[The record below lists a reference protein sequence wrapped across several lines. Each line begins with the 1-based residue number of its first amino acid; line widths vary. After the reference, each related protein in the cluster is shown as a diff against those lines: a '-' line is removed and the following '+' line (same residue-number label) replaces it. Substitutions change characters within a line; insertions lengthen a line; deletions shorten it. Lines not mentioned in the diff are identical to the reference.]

1 MSFNPKLL
9 AELSRPAAQKN
20 INNYFRNKSI
30 VPFNAWNARFR
41 NELIPRHLAKTEVGM
56 KLLANWNAVP
66 MNRKRKLYNSEME
79 SIRKYQAGLL
89 TPKNLVLTA
98 NQQRNVE
105 ASVKKIVEKQKQ
117 KTAKNYEKM
126 FATPEG
132 QKIWSQAASN
142 AEHSAMFKPNK
153 WFGPI
158 PLNSHARLGA
168 SLNHLNHA
176 NIHFKRMFNA
186 ARAFHKKIGGTNA
199 PANNAPANHKRTF
212 IKSVARNHLQFFRTM
227 NALKN
232 ASQQK
237 AFIEMTPANRI
248 EHLAARAGPV
258 PRGFIPHW
266 NAELGNEPC
275 SSCRG
280 PGPR

>member
-1 MSFNPKLL
+1 MSINPKLL
-9 AELSRPAAQKN
+9 ANLSRPTTQKN

-30 VPFNAWNARFR
+30 VSFNAWNARFR
-41 NELIPRHLAKTEVGM
+41 NELIPRHLAKSEVGM

-66 MNRKRKLYNSEME
+66 MNRKRQLYNNEME
-79 SIRKYQAGLL
+79 TIRKHQAGLL
-89 TPKNLVLTA
+89 KPKNIVLTA
-98 NQQRNVE
+98 NQKRNLE
-105 ASVKKIVEKQKQ
+105 ASLAKIVEKQKQ
-117 KTAKNYEKM
+117 EASQKLLSTQ
-126 FATPEG
+126 EG
-132 QKIWSQAASN
+132 QKIWRQAVSN
-142 AEHSAMFKPNK
+142 VEHSAMFKSNK

-168 SLNHLNHA
+168 SLNHLNHT

-186 ARAFHKKIGGTNA
+186 AKAFHKKLGGTNA

-237 AFIEMTPANRI
+237 AFMEMTPAKRI

-280 PGPR
+280 PR